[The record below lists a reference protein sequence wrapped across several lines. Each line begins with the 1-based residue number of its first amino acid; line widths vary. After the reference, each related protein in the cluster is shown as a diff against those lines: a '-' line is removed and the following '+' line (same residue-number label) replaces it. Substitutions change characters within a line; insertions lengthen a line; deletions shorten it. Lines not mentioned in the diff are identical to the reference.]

1 MNRKSLIL
9 KVGKD
14 VLKTAAD
21 NITRSQEMLGDA
33 FYEAVELLYNT
44 KGHIVVSGIGKSGI
58 IAKKIAATL
67 SSTGTFS
74 YYMHPNEAFHG
85 DFGLIKAEDTI
96 LIFSH
101 SGETE
106 ELIRFLAV
114 IKDLHKENKII
125 TITSGVNSSLAL
137 CSDISLYTHVAKEND
152 DNDFKLIPTTST
164 TVTLAIGDAIAI
176 SLQKIK
182 GFKMSHFLKY
192 HPGGNIGKQLRQL
205 DENFNTKMSKL

>member
-14 VLKTAAD
+14 VLQMASD
-21 NITRSQEMLGDA
+21 NIKQSQESLGDE
-33 FYEAVELLYNT
+33 FFEAVDALYNT

-85 DFGLIKAEDTI
+85 DFGLIKPEDTI

-106 ELIRFLAV
+106 ELIRYLAV
-114 IKDLHKENKII
+114 IKDLHSGNKII
-125 TITSGVNSSLAL
+125 TITSGINSTLAL
-137 CSDISLYTHVAKEND
+137 CSDITLYTHVAVENND
-152 DNDFKLIPTTST
+152 DDFKLIPTTST
-164 TVTLAIGDAIAI
+164 TVTLAMGDAVAIA
-176 SLQKIK
+176 LQKVK
-182 GFKMSHFLKY
+182 GFKISHFLKY
-192 HPGGNIGKQLRQL
+192 HPGGNIGKQLKQL
-205 DENFNTKMSKL
+205 DMHSKIKS

>member
-1 MNRKSLIL
+1 MDSKSLIL

-14 VLKTAAD
+14 VLKLAAD
-21 NITRSQEMLGDA
+21 NIRHSRETLGET
-33 FYEAVELLYNT
+33 FYEAVMTLYNT

-85 DFGLIKAEDTI
+85 DFGLIKPYDTI

-106 ELIRFLAV
+106 ELIRYLAV
-114 IKDLHKENKII
+114 IKDLHSTVKIV
-125 TITSGVNSSLAL
+125 TITSGLNSTLAL
-137 CSDISLYTHVAKEND
+137 YSDITVYTHVSIENHD
-152 DNDFKLIPTTST
+152 DNFRLIPTTST
-164 TVTLAIGDAIAI
+164 TVTLAMGDAIAI
-176 SLQKIK
+176 ALQKIK
-182 GFKMSHFLKY
+182 GFRISHFLKY
-192 HPGGNIGKQLRQL
+192 HPGGNIGKQLRKL
-205 DENFNTKMSKL
+205 DTLSRVRL